1 MPVLAACL
9 FLLPIGA
16 ANPSLV
22 RDDTVLTASGTVQIG
37 LGSTFLGDLD
47 GDSVSEALL
56 CDWADADGGANT
68 GACHV
73 FFLDAAGGVV
83 GSPQK
88 ISKSQGWTGAPLSA
102 GGLFGADARGLGDLD
117 GDGVPD
123 AIVSAVI
130 ADEAYV
136 LLLTTAGTVKSHTRI
151 ASGEGGKAAFTA
163 SSNFG
168 RGIGVLG
175 DVVRGPPR
183 VRPRRATPAIASEP
197 LVTR

>member
-22 RDDTVLTASGTVQIG
+22 RDDTVLTASGTVEMG

-56 CDWADADGGANT
+56 CDWGDAAYT
-68 GACHV
+68 GACYV
-73 FFLDAAGGVV
+73 FFLDAAGAVV

-151 ASGEGGKAAFTA
+151 ASGAGGKAAFTA
-163 SSNFG
+163 SSGFG
-168 RGIGVLG
+168 YGIGVLG
-175 DVVRGPPR
+175 DVVRAPPR